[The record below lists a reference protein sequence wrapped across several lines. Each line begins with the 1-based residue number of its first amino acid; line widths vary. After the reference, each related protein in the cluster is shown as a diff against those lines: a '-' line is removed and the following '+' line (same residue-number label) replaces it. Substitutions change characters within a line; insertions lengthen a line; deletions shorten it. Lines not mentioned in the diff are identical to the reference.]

1 MKKKIIVISYFFGP
15 ANKIG
20 AIRWTKLSKYFTE
33 IDDQLELS
41 VITSKNK
48 NIMFLEKGYVVD
60 PILKEDIE
68 KLNIIE
74 IEHSKLYKQLASF
87 IYSNLSKN
95 ESTVNKEIT
104 SKHKLSIISR
114 LKKTVLHYGVFF
126 LQLIQDLDFYNQIKK
141 KDEIFTKDVILI
153 TTYGPLGN
161 LLVGLKYNKK
171 IKSWIADFRDPIA
184 QNKQYKLEK
193 IINGYFEKK
202 VMKQSS
208 KVVAVTKGYMDSI
221 RKDCE
226 RSLSHKVITNG
237 FDPDDFQNM
246 SIDKGKE
253 ELSFVYTGTLYSGRR
268 DLTIIFEILREM
280 INDEK
285 IKMENLIF
293 NYAGSQFHILESM
306 ARVYDLSSILIDH
319 GFVDRKRS
327 LDIQNK
333 SDILVVATWHD
344 TKGEGV
350 VPGKF
355 LEYLGFNKPIL
366 GIVYG
371 KEKNSELSSRIE
383 EVNQGMCYEEAIDNK
398 DQLIEFIL
406 SNYNGNKKRTYST
419 RLSYSYKELAK
430 DYLKFMDEE

>member
-48 NIMFLEKGYVVD
+48 NIMFLEKDYVID

-74 IEHSKLYKQLASF
+74 IEHSKVYKKLASF
-87 IYSNLSKN
+87 IYSHLSKN

-104 SKHKLSIISR
+104 NKHKLSIISR

-161 LLVGLKYNKK
+161 LLVGLQYNKK

-202 VMKQSS
+202 VMKKSS

-226 RSLSHKVITNG
+226 KLLSHKVITNG

-246 SIDKGKE
+246 SIDKSKE

-268 DLTIIFEILREM
+268 DLTIIFETLREM

-285 IKMENLIF
+285 IKIENLIF

-306 ARVYDLSSILIDH
+306 ARAYDLSSILIDH

-398 DQLIEFIL
+398 NQLIEFIL

-430 DYLKFMDEE
+430 DYLKFIDEE